1 MRLVD
6 ALADEERSDQIVDTE
21 VVLGDEITQ
30 RRRPPEAARSGRGRR
45 QRLERHVVEPN
56 DSPTVPRRGPN
67 RRGRA
72 GSVLGVSVQAWFSND
87 DVTVAPGSR
96 LTLTVTVHNL
106 GESTE
111 SYTIVPAGLAA
122 SWTSVSRGNLT
133 LFGGSQEIIDVEI
146 APPALPTTSAGPTAI
161 VIRIIPLGDADEA
174 VVAECTVEIDSFD
187 DCRLVAL
194 QPIQRARHRATYEF
208 MVENHGNTVAS
219 CRLHLI
225 DPTDRIDGDFD
236 PPAVGVAPGAASLV
250 RLKVRAQRGGFRP
263 STRTLDFDI
272 EAARQGVAPITSS
285 LAFVQSPTI
294 PTETIGR
301 VAVAVAVGIGLILA
315 WFGLIKPTIE
325 DAVADEAA
333 TQGVTTATTPGA
345 AAPTTTVAPD
355 QSPTG
360 VGASGEPT
368 FFRLDVA
375 APLTQT
381 ADQSTTMPEV
391 FDMTDVRIENAFGD
405 KGVATMLINGDP
417 VYVWSLA
424 NVRGSTF
431 EPSITPIRLQ
441 TGDIVAFSV
450 KCDEIGDPTRA
461 TCTTSLNVGGVA
473 ISDGS

>member
-1 MRLVD
+1 M
-6 ALADEERSDQIVDTE
+6 
-21 VVLGDEITQ
+21 
-30 RRRPPEAARSGRGRR
+30 
-45 QRLERHVVEPN
+45 
-56 DSPTVPRRGPN
+56 
-67 RRGRA
+67 
-72 GSVLGVSVQAWFSND
+72 LGVSVQAWFSND
-87 DVTVAPGSR
+87 DVSVAPGSK
-96 LTLTVTVHNL
+96 LTLPITVHNL

-161 VIRIIPLGDADEA
+161 VIRVIPLGDADEA

-250 RLKVRAQRGGFRP
+250 RLKTRAQRGGFRP

-272 EAARQGVAPITSS
+272 EAARQGVAPVTSS

-294 PTETIGR
+294 PGEAIGR
-301 VAVAVAVGIGLILA
+301 IAVAAVVAIGLVLA
-315 WFGLIKPTIE
+315 WFGLVKPTIE
-325 DAVADEAA
+325 DAVADEVR
-333 TQGVTTATTPGA
+333 TQGVTTGTTPGDSG
-345 AAPTTTVAPD
+345 PTTTVPDD
-355 QSPTG
+355 QSPDNGG
-360 VGASGEPT
+360 VAGEPT

-381 ADQSTTMPEV
+381 ADQSTTIPEL

-405 KGVATMLINGDP
+405 RGVATMLINGDP
-417 VYVWSLA
+417 LFVWSLA
-424 NVRGSTF
+424 NVRGSNF
-431 EPSITPIRLQ
+431 EPNLTPIRLQ
-441 TGDIVAFSV
+441 PGDIVAFSV

-461 TCTTSLNVGGVA
+461 TCTTSLNVGGLA
-473 ISDGS
+473 IADGG

>member
-1 MRLVD
+1 
-6 ALADEERSDQIVDTE
+6 
-21 VVLGDEITQ
+21 
-30 RRRPPEAARSGRGRR
+30 
-45 QRLERHVVEPN
+45 
-56 DSPTVPRRGPN
+56 
-67 RRGRA
+67 
-72 GSVLGVSVQAWFSND
+72 VLGVSVQAWFSND

-96 LTLTVTVHNL
+96 LTLPITVHNL

-250 RLKVRAQRGGFRP
+250 RLKTRARRGGFRP

-272 EAARQGVAPITSS
+272 EAARQGVAPVTSS

-294 PTETIGR
+294 PGEAIAR
-301 VAVAVAVGIGLILA
+301 VAVAVAVAVGLVLA
-315 WFGLIKPTIE
+315 WFGLVKPTIE
-325 DAVADEAA
+325 DAVADEVQ
-333 TQGVTTATTPGA
+333 TQTVTAGTTPGESG
-345 AAPTTTVAPD
+345 PTTTVPD
-355 QSPTG
+355 ESPTD
-360 VGASGEPT
+360 VGAAGEPT
-368 FFRLDVA
+368 FLRLDVA

-381 ADQSTTMPEV
+381 ADQSATIPGL
-391 FDMTDVRIENAFGD
+391 FDLTDVRIENAFGD
-405 KGVATMLINGDP
+405 NGVATMLVNGEP
-417 VYVWSLA
+417 LYVWSLA

-431 EPSITPIRLQ
+431 EPNLTPIRLQ
-441 TGDIVAFSV
+441 PGDIVAFSV

-461 TCTTSLNVGGVA
+461 TCTTSLNIGGLA
-473 ISDGS
+473 IPDGS